1 MISGRAVI
9 GWSSSL
15 QVLKKT
21 AAATDSL
28 RADGVDL
35 SRWFVP
41 EGYVIQS
48 DV

>member
-1 MISGRAVI
+1 MRSVGAVMS
-9 GWSSSL
+9 WSSAL